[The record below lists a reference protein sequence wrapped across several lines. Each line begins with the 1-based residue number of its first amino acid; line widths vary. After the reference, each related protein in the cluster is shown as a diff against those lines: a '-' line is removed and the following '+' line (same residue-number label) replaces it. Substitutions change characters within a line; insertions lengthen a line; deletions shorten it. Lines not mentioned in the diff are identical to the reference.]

1 MTAGELSMPFLL
13 CYNYIKSAT
22 KEITMTELSIRE
34 MRNALAHLDELLAKS
49 GEIIITRHGK
59 AIARILP
66 MREKIQ
72 RPTNDELRKKM
83 GKFTPTAAE
92 LIREDRD
99 AR

>member
-1 MTAGELSMPFLL
+1 MSFAM
-13 CYNYIKSAT
+13 CYTYT
-22 KEITMTELSIRE
+22 KCVTKRIAMTELSIRE
-34 MRNALAHLDELLAKS
+34 MRNALAHLDELLAKN
-49 GEIIITRHGK
+49 GEIIITKHGK

-72 RPTNDELRKKM
+72 RPTHDELRKKM
-83 GKFTPTAAE
+83 GKFSITAAQ